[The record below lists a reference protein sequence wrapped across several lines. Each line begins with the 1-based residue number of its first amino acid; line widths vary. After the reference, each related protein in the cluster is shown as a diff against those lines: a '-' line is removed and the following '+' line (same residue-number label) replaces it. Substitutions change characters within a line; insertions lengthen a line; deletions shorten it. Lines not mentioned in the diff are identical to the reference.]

1 MRSQLQTWSGHC
13 PDLIANQRS
22 RDDVSSAA
30 AAVTHPV
37 SLPTNQSASPALDTG
52 GAAPLPPRRAS
63 PEIGEQQLLTADDV
77 AAILRVPRSFVYAL
91 ARRGELPTVR
101 LGDRYVRFRT
111 PALERWIASRE
122 TSERVGT
129 Q

>member
-1 MRSQLQTWSGHC
+1 M
-13 PDLIANQRS
+13 
-22 RDDVSSAA
+22 SSAA
-30 AAVTHPV
+30 ATLRRPATPPNHHGAP
-37 SLPTNQSASPALDTG
+37 PALDTSG
-52 GAAPLPPRRAS
+52 SAPLPALGAS
-63 PEIGEQQLLTADDV
+63 TEITERQLLTANDV

-129 Q
+129 H